1 MPTALQLKAMWL
13 KFHSVPYNPLTPN
26 SPYSLPNDS
35 HYVGLDN
42 SVPDQLV
49 ISFGTRSISNLILD
63 IFLYSH
69 HLSP

>member
-26 SPYSLPNDS
+26 SPYSLLNDS

-42 SVPDQLV
+42 SVSDLLV
-49 ISFGTRSISNLILD
+49 ILYLIFFFIHITCLHD
-63 IFLYSH
+63 IV
-69 HLSP
+69 

>member
-35 HYVGLDN
+35 HYVRLNN

-49 ISFGTRSISNLILD
+49 ISSLTFFFIHITCLHD
-63 IFLYSH
+63 IV
-69 HLSP
+69 